1 MRSLISIVSQE
12 VMLFNGTVYDNI
24 KYGNSNADPKDIE
37 NACIRA
43 DAFGFIKELPNG
55 IDTYVGENGVKLS
68 GGQRQ
73 RISIARA
80 LLKSPKLLLLDE
92 ATSGLDLNSE
102 KNIQDVIEK
111 EVRNRSYTA
120 VIVTHRVSS
129 LKNLTDYIFA
139 IHEGKLVLTGTYEEL
154 CNTPYF
160 ELLSQA

>member
-1 MRSLISIVSQE
+1 M
-12 VMLFNGTVYDNI
+12 
-24 KYGNSNADPKDIE
+24 
-37 NACIRA
+37 
-43 DAFGFIKELPNG
+43 
-55 IDTYVGENGVKLS
+55 GENGVKLS

-139 IHEGKLVLTGTYEEL
+139 IHEGKLVLKGTYEEL